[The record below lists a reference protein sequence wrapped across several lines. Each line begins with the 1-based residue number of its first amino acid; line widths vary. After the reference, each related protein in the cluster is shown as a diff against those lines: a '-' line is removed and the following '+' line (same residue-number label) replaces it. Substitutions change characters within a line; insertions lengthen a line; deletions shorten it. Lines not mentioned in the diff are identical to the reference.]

1 MMIKAKGIIM
11 NECIITVRE
20 KPGLHLESYQR
31 DVTDMKR
38 SDEWLNME
46 SRNLVLDSRC
56 VNLFK
61 EFKTARPNAQQCVE
75 WPGTLGNS

>member
-61 EFKTARPNAQQCVE
+61 EFKIARPNAQKCVE